1 MSARFRDIVIVA
13 LVISNLSVFIA
24 WYQGYTLHQNVGQ
37 SLSYTFSLGKP
48 FHEVKRGMYVYFS
61 HSRFSGMLTKKV
73 LGVPGDKIVVSQGVV
88 SVGGQNLELVNSE
101 KNLCPIQDT
110 SIPEGFVFVAGTHPE
125 SCDSRYQ
132 EFGLIPISSIE
143 EEVCPIF

>member
-1 MSARFRDIVIVA
+1 MSAKFRDIVIVA
-13 LVISNLSVFIA
+13 LVILNLSVFFA
-24 WYQGYTLHQNVGQ
+24 WYQGYTLHQNIGQ
-37 SLSYTFSLGKP
+37 SLSYTFSIGRPLT
-48 FHEVKRGMYVYFS
+48 EVKRGVYVYFS
-61 HSRFSGMLTKKV
+61 HPKFSGMLTKKV
-73 LGVPGDKIVVSQGVV
+73 LGVPGDKIVVSKDVV
-88 SVGGQNLELVNSE
+88 SVGGQSLELVNSE
-101 KNLCPIQDT
+101 KNLGLIQDT